1 MTGKKR
7 QVAFSLADERTPRLK
22 RSADAEGLSL
32 SAYVRRL
39 CILMLEGKLVT
50 VEQMNAAV
58 IKSRLEEKEGK
69 RPGVY

>member
-1 MTGKKR
+1 M
-7 QVAFSLADERTPRLK
+7 AFSLDDEHIQRLK
-22 RSADAEGLSL
+22 RSADSEGLSV

-39 CILMLEGKLVT
+39 CILHIAGKVVT
-50 VEQMNAAV
+50 IEQLNAAV